1 MRKPVTLRSLF
12 SLGVF
17 LLICSFS
24 SLVLATPAEEA
35 QLEQLDKIEGELEL
49 QRDWAKYRWEK
60 SNSECYQKYWVNSC
74 LKDARAEYRKEIDPI
89 RVQEVELH
97 EVQRKLRASIKDQ
110 RDAAKIAERASAEKA
125 AERSANQKEF
135 EEKQKAAAARAAD
148 LEQRRKDAP
157 KRAQENKA
165 GTQLD

>member
-1 MRKPVTLRSLF
+1 M
-12 SLGVF
+12 
-17 LLICSFS
+17 CSFS
-24 SLVLATPAEEA
+24 NLILATPAEEA
-35 QLEQLDKIEGELEL
+35 ELERLDKIERELEL

-60 SNSECYQKYWVNSC
+60 TNSECYQKYWVNRC
-74 LKDARAEYRKEIDPI
+74 LSESRAEYRKEIDPI
-89 RVQEVELH
+89 RAQEVDLH
-97 EVQRKLRASIKDQ
+97 EVQRKLRASLKDQ
-110 RDAAKIAERASAEKA
+110 RDAKKIAERASSEKA
-125 AERSANQKEF
+125 AERVANQKEY

>member
-1 MRKPVTLRSLF
+1 MRKQASVRSLF

-17 LLICSFS
+17 LLICSVS
-24 SLVLATPAEEA
+24 GLVLATPAEEA
-35 QLEQLDKIEGELEL
+35 QLEQLDGIERDLEL

-60 SNSECYQKYWVNSC
+60 TSSECYQKYWVNRC
-74 LKDARAEYRKEIDPI
+74 LSESRAQYRKEIDPI
-89 RVQEVELH
+89 RAQEVELH
-97 EVQRKLRASIKDQ
+97 EVQRKLRASLKDQ
-110 RDAAKIAERASAEKA
+110 RDAQKIAERASAEKA

>member
-1 MRKPVTLRSLF
+1 MRKPLTIRSLF

-17 LLICSFS
+17 LLVCSLS
-24 SLVLATPAEEA
+24 GLVLATPAEEA
-35 QLEQLDKIEGELEL
+35 ELEQLDKIESELEL
-49 QRDWAKYRWEK
+49 QREWAKHRWEK
-60 SNSECYQKYWVNSC
+60 TNLDCYYVYWVNRC
-74 LKDARAEYRKEIDPI
+74 LGESRAEYRKEIDPI

-97 EVQRKLRASIKDQ
+97 ERQRELRASLKNQ
-110 RDAAKIAERASAEKA
+110 RDAAKTAERASAEKA
-125 AERSANQKEF
+125 AERAANQKEF

>member
-1 MRKPVTLRSLF
+1 MRVLF

-17 LLICSFS
+17 LLICSLS
-24 SLVLATPAEEA
+24 SLALATPAEEA
-35 QLEQLDKIEGELEL
+35 QLEQLDKIERDLEL

-60 SNSECYQKYWVNSC
+60 TSSECYQRYWVNSC
-74 LKDARAEYRKEIDPI
+74 LRDSRAQYRKEIDPI
-89 RVQEVELH
+89 RAQEVELH

-110 RDAAKIAERASAEKA
+110 RDAKKIAERASAEKA

>member
-1 MRKPVTLRSLF
+1 LRKPTTFRSLL

-35 QLEQLDKIEGELEL
+35 QLEQLDRIESELEL
-49 QRDWAKYRWEK
+49 QRDWAKYRWDK
-60 SNSECYQKYWVNSC
+60 KNSECYQKYWVNSC
-74 LKDARAEYRKEIDPI
+74 LKDSRAEYRKEIDPI
-89 RVQEVELH
+89 RAQEVELH

-148 LEQRRKDAP
+148 VEQRRKDAP

>member
-1 MRKPVTLRSLF
+1 LRKQSSVRSLC
-12 SLGVF
+12 SLGFF
-17 LLICSFS
+17 LLCYTLSGAT
-24 SLVLATPAEEA
+24 LATPAEEA
-35 QLEQLDKIEGELEL
+35 QLEQLDGIERELEL

-60 SNSECYQKYWVNSC
+60 TSSECYQKYWVNRC
-74 LKDARAEYRKEIDPI
+74 LSESRAQYRKEIDPI
-89 RVQEVELH
+89 RAQEVDLH
-97 EVQRKLRASIKDQ
+97 EVQRKLRSSIKDQ
-110 RDAAKIAERASAEKA
+110 RDALKIAERASAEKA

-135 EEKQKAAAARAAD
+135 EEKQKAAATRAAD

>member
-1 MRKPVTLRSLF
+1 MRKPVTLRSLI
-12 SLGVF
+12 SLGAC
-17 LLICSFS
+17 LLVCSFS
-24 SLVLATPAEEA
+24 NLVLATPAEEA
-35 QLEQLDKIEGELEL
+35 QLERLDKIERDLEL
-49 QRDWAKYRWEK
+49 QRDWAKYRWDK
-60 SNSECYQKYWVNSC
+60 KNSECYQKYWVNSC
-74 LKDARAEYRKEIDPI
+74 LKDSRAEYRKEIDPI
-89 RVQEVELH
+89 RAQEVELH

-148 LEQRRKDAP
+148 VEQRRKDAP